1 VRRREFIGLLG
12 GAAAV
17 WPLKARA
24 QQATTPVIGFLN
36 GASPEGF
43 ASQVKAFGEG
53 LKESGYVEG
62 QNVAIE
68 YRWANDQFDRLPELV
83 ADLVRRPVSVI
94 SANTP
99 ANLVAKAATKT
110 IPIVFTTGGDPVKL
124 GLVERLDRPGGN
136 VTGVTQ
142 LSEETAPKRL
152 ELLHELLPAVRVV
165 AVLAN
170 PTNPGFNQRALEAAA
185 AKLGF
190 DLHILQ
196 ATTEADFEGVFAK
209 LSELKAGGLI
219 IGPDTVFNNH
229 TEQLAA
235 LALRHSV
242 PAIYEY
248 RRFPAAGGLAGYG
261 GDINASYRLAGIYAG
276 RILKGEKPGD
286 LPVQQSTKVELIINM
301 KTAKAFGI
309 TVPISIL
316 GRADEVIE

>member
-1 VRRREFIGLLG
+1 MRRRDFITLVG
-12 GAAAV
+12 GTAAT
-17 WPLKARA
+17 WPLVASA
-24 QQATTPVIGFLN
+24 QQATMPVIGFLN

-68 YRWANDQFDRLPELV
+68 YRWANDQFDRLPEFV
-83 ADLVRRPVSVI
+83 ADLIRRRVSVI

-152 ELLHELLPAVRVV
+152 ELLHELLPAVHIV

-170 PTNPGFNQRALEAAA
+170 PTNPGFNQKAMETAARQ
-185 AKLGF
+185 LGL
-190 DLHILQ
+190 DLHLFR
-196 ATTEADFEGVFAK
+196 ASAEADFEGVFAK
-209 LSELKAGGLI
+209 LSELGAGGLI
-219 IGPDTVFNNH
+219 IGPDTVFNDH

-235 LALRHSV
+235 LALRHAV
-242 PAIYEY
+242 PTIYQY

-261 GDINASYRLAGIYAG
+261 GDINASYHLAGIYAG

-301 KTAKAFGI
+301 KTAKALGI